1 MTANSSAM
9 VQELSEL
16 RSRVAWLDEERRK
29 YLRRVA
35 ELEQQINAQE
45 RKRTDADQ
53 RVQSLEREVAL
64 LKAQSSQYPQVDSK
78 IQVLK
83 DEIVQMIEQYDQRR
97 LAAQDE
103 SERRRRVE
111 QEVSARELA
120 DVRKELP
127 AIGRLQEAMEQRQ
140 AEESR
145 LAQLIGVLQNKT
157 NTFDNR
163 LEEQSREITYTA
175 ESEKQNNRA
184 LSELQASIHEQ
195 ARRYESIN
203 ARIDTVAAAQVR
215 NESNAS
221 NTLESQEALRKTV
234 NQWAEQVQL
243 GEYQR
248 NQRLEDW
255 KSVLDEQQDII
266 EQFRREW
273 VRYSDQYKE
282 SQMAVQTMTAW
293 QQHVEE
299 QQREMSETMRVESN
313 RMLTRWDEFLLE
325 NEKRWKNSEV
335 DEEQRWAAANRFNK
349 GLQEQIQ
356 SLEDG
361 IRALQRE
368 KETLWRIQSAQTDV
382 LKALP
387 RIWQE
392 ETEKAINQ
400 DPNRRRQPT
409 LVPIQDE

>member
-1 MTANSSAM
+1 MSANSSAM
-9 VQELSEL
+9 LQELGEL

-35 ELEQQINAQE
+35 ELEQQLNAQE
-45 RKRTDADQ
+45 RKRNDSEQ
-53 RVQSLEREVAL
+53 RMLTLERELVQ
-64 LKAQSSQYPQVDSK
+64 LKAQSSQYPQVDAK
-78 IQVLK
+78 LQVLK
-83 DEIVQMIEQYDQRR
+83 DEIVQMIEQYDKRR
-97 LAAQDE
+97 LSAQDE
-103 SERRRRVE
+103 AERRRRVE
-111 QEVSARELA
+111 QEVQARELA
-120 DVRKELP
+120 DLRKELP
-127 AIGRLQEAMEQRQ
+127 AIGRLQEAMELRQ

-145 LAQLIGVLQNKT
+145 LAQLIGVLQNKA
-157 NTFDNR
+157 NSFDSR
-163 LEEQSREITYTA
+163 LEDQSREIAYAA
-175 ESEKQNNRA
+175 ESEKQYNR
-184 LSELQASIHEQ
+184 SMTELQAALHEQ
-195 ARRYESIN
+195 SRRWEPIMG
-203 ARIDTVAAAQVR
+203 RIDSLAASIMRHESSTSSTVEA
-215 NESNAS
+215 
-221 NTLESQEALRKTV
+221 QEALRKTV

-255 KSVLDEQQDII
+255 RSVLDEQQEVI

-282 SQMAVQTMTAW
+282 SKMAVQTMTAW

-299 QQREMSETMRVESN
+299 QQREVAETLRVETN
-313 RMLTRWDEFLLE
+313 RMLSRWDEFLLE

-335 DEEQRWAAANRFNK
+335 DDEQRWAAANRFNK

-356 SLEDG
+356 LLEES

-368 KETLWRIQSAQTDV
+368 KETLWRIQSAQTDA

-409 LVPIQDE
+409 LVPIKDE